1 MAFKLSI
8 FMLCVAALMLVLL
21 QANQASTVE
30 TSALQQQENY
40 QPYGTTQ
47 GSLRPQ
53 GIQGK
58 FGRVGTEMV
67 LSYSVLN
74 RPLPSSLMSADRG
87 ALLGARPQRTRSLVC
102 FSAKSVVQSAC
113 VFLLE
118 HMETSKFALATTTGR
133 PREED
138 QNAPN

>member
-40 QPYGTTQ
+40 QP
-47 GSLRPQ
+47 
-53 GIQGK
+53 
-58 FGRVGTEMV
+58 
-67 LSYSVLN
+67 
-74 RPLPSSLMSADRG
+74 SADRG
-87 ALLGARPQRTRSLVC
+87 APLGARPQHTRSLVC

-113 VFLLE
+113 VCLLE